1 MLASKQGS
9 SCTRLNQLPSLNLIF
24 IRFTTPTSIKK
35 SDSASESW
43 TLLPLMKEARSFE
56 NKTLEKK
63 SLIPKSLSIIDM
75 IKLTKLIRN
84 KEKCSA
90 KILIE
95 KFDMENNE

>member
-1 MLASKQGS
+1 M
-9 SCTRLNQLPSLNLIF
+9 RLNQLPSLNLIF

-63 SLIPKSLSIIDM
+63 ILNSQKFIYYRYDKTDKTYPK
-75 IKLTKLIRN
+75 
-84 KEKCSA
+84 
-90 KILIE
+90 
-95 KFDMENNE
+95 